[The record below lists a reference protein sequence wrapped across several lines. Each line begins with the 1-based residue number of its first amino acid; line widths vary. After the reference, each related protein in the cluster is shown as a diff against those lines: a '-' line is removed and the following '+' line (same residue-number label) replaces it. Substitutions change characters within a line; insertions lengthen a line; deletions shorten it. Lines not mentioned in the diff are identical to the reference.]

1 MRAGL
6 GAALMFSVAI
16 VAAAQQPGPQKSGHN
31 NLIRGT
37 GCVKPGVEN
46 GCTVLTDRKTGDVYT
61 VFFSSDNLPAPNAA
75 ISFEG
80 TAHQGMTTCMQGRRC
95 YDVVECEG
103 ALQGQRGIH
112 PGPIVSAAKTSA

>member
-80 TAHQGMTTCMQGRRC
+80 TAHQGMTTCMQGKAVDVTTWSSVKGRC
-95 YDVVECEG
+95 KGSG
-103 ALQGQRGIH
+103 ASTPAQ
-112 PGPIVSAAKTSA
+112 